1 MKAMTESFIQIALP
15 NDKSVYEL
23 MNLNK
28 DEKIKAIEIGIS
40 AIKLIN
46 EKQLRYENS
55 EFNDKLNENEQKYNA
70 IIQNFKQKLNN
81 KIEENT
87 KLQERF
93 VLEKKKMHKDIESNI
108 ELQFAQCLKH
118 KENRIEF
125 LTEQI
130 AVHSQQL
137 NSIKETYFNNE
148 RERTELLHKKHQ
160 EEMDKLR
167 ERYTDEMKEIVN
179 RTCKSEENSS
189 VKGKIS
195 ENAMYQT
202 LNMLFPK
209 NTIEDTHCEAGRG
222 DFIMTDADSHSIM
235 LENKDYGKNVPKK
248 EIEKF
253 KRDLINN
260 SDIWGAI
267 LMSNRTGI
275 CNKKDY
281 QIEFI
286 EGKIAIYLHFTN
298 NNPNKIKNAYDI
310 MLALKNID
318 IDFSN
323 KELVEKLMENSSE
336 FKRKIN
342 KSRKDLDKFY
352 KCMIENILDIENLTK
367 KTFTEININ
376 H

>member
-1 MKAMTESFIQIALP
+1 MTESFIQVCLP

-28 DEKIKAIEIGIS
+28 EEKIKAIDLGIS

-55 EFNDKLNENEQKYNA
+55 EFNDKLNENEQKYKA
-70 IIQNFKQKLNN
+70 IIQNFKQNLNG

-93 VLEKKKMHKDIESNI
+93 VLEKKKMHKDIVTNI
-108 ELQFAQCLKH
+108 ELQFVEKMND
-118 KENRIEF
+118 KEKRIEI
-125 LTEQI
+125 LTDQLAI
-130 AVHSQQL
+130 HSQQL
-137 NSIKETYFNNE
+137 NSIKETHFNNE

-160 EEMDKLR
+160 EEMDRLR
-167 ERYTDEMKEIVN
+167 EKYTDEMKEIVN
-179 RTCKSEENSS
+179 RMCKTEENSS
-189 VKGKIS
+189 IKGKIS
-195 ENAMYQT
+195 ENAMNQT
-202 LNMLFPK
+202 LNLLFPK
-209 NTIEDTHCEAGRG
+209 NTIEDTHNEAGRG
-222 DFIMTDADSHSIM
+222 DFIMSDANSHSIM
-235 LENKDYGKNVPKK
+235 LENKDYSKNVPKK

-281 QIEFI
+281 QIEFV

-298 NNPNKIKNAYDI
+298 KDPKKIKNAYDI
-310 MLALKNID
+310 MLALKEID

-323 KELVEKLMENSSE
+323 KELVEKLTENARE

-342 KSRKDLDKFY
+342 KMRKDLDKFN

-367 KTFTEININ
+367 KTFTEIKVD

>member
-1 MKAMTESFIQIALP
+1 MTESFIQIALP

-70 IIQNFKQKLNN
+70 IIQNFKQRLNN

-93 VLEKKKMHKDIESNI
+93 VLEKNKMHKDIESNI

-118 KENRIEF
+118 KENRIAF

-195 ENAMYQT
+195 ENAMYQI

>member
-1 MKAMTESFIQIALP
+1 MTEQFIQIALP
-15 NDKSVYEL
+15 NNKCVYDL

-40 AIKLIN
+40 AIQLIN
-46 EKQLRYENS
+46 EKQLRCENS

-81 KIEENT
+81 KIQENT
-87 KLQERF
+87 TLQERF
-93 VLEKKKMHKDIESNI
+93 ALEKQKMHKDIGENI
-108 ELQFAQCLKH
+108 ELQFAQCLKY
-118 KENRIEF
+118 KEQRIEI
-125 LTEQI
+125 LTDQ
-130 AVHSQQL
+130 VTHHSQQL
-137 NSIKETYFNNE
+137 NGIKEIHFNNE
-148 RERTELLHKKHQ
+148 RERTELLNKKHK
-160 EEMDKLR
+160 EEIDKLR
-167 ERYTDEMKEIVN
+167 ERYIDEMKEMVN
-179 RTCKSEENSS
+179 RTYKSEENSS

-209 NTIEDTHCEAGRG
+209 NTIEDTHGEAGRG
-222 DFIMTDADSHSIM
+222 DFIMSDTNSHSIM
-235 LENKDYGKNVPKK
+235 LENKDYSKNVPKK

-267 LMSNRTGI
+267 LMSNATGI

-298 NNPNKIKNAYDI
+298 NDPNKIKNAYDI

-367 KTFTEININ
+367 KTFTEINIK
-376 H
+376 HL